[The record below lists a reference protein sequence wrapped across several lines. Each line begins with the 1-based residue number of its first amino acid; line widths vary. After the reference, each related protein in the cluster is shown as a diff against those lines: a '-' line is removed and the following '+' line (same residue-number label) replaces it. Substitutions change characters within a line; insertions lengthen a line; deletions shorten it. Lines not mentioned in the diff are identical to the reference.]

1 MPGGGLAKQLLGG
14 LRGTISRC
22 NQISNSLSYWQN
34 NCSPSREAKHG
45 RRPSRCSGSVW
56 FVAVNCRK
64 RPSAARSKDRIF
76 WYRAMLVVG
85 ADFSIRIVWF
95 AYKFSSLKFVGQYHH
110 PLESLIPCDRLQ
122 PRPHPP
128 IDFVSKIS
136 GLIARECPTIPLIN
150 QRFICLNN
158 VVSVH
163 AIP

>member
-1 MPGGGLAKQLLGG
+1 MSLGQCSGPLRVNSRRAGHTDSTPKAGGKADHMWLIRPLSTQAITSLGPASVW
-14 LRGTISRC
+14 LFVAISRHC
-22 NQISNSLSYWQN
+22 GSLNETTIW
-34 NCSPSREAKHG
+34 H
-45 RRPSRCSGSVW
+45 
-56 FVAVNCRK
+56 F
-64 RPSAARSKDRIF
+64 
-76 WYRAMLVVG
+76 AMPVVG

-110 PLESLIPCDRLQ
+110 PLESLISCDRQQ

-136 GLIARECPTIPLIN
+136 ESVARESPTIPLIN